1 MDTTNLNNQAHQ
13 VAIPLVDRQTF
24 LNEIVETLSSYK
36 WPKGSIECIDPS
48 KVRLVF
54 LPGNRYKGKAEGTWT
69 AKVDGDKEITVNDNQ
84 VNIPD
89 GTPYSG
95 TIPEIDFD
103 VLVIND
109 NDATPYWAKGFTTVG
124 FVAMNYQ
131 PISYIDSVDGVIEG
145 DDSGNPHMSWM
156 KHGNEITDRF
166 LLPYAAE
173 FSSNG
178 AVAYLAL
185 DIVPAEVIENSFDLF
200 NQIKVSSRD
209 IAVSSRN
216 SVSEDPVPVLIPFY
230 VLEFQ
235 FEGKNYHLAMMAD
248 ASTAIKGQVP
258 PVAQEDLESEQVV
271 SEEKNESA
279 NQPIMIKWGWILAIV
294 LLFIGGIL
302 LGFIALIIW
311 AIAKWKWNKKTNERI
326 EELDN
331 QKATK
336 AQDIADRLR
345 RQLIR

>member
-1 MDTTNLNNQAHQ
+1 MDATNLNKQHQ
-13 VAIPLVDRQTF
+13 VAIPLVDRQIF

-48 KVRLVF
+48 KTRLVF
-54 LPGNRYKGKAEGTWT
+54 LPGNRYKGKTEGTWT

-109 NDATPYWAKGFTTVG
+109 NDATPFWAKGFTTVG

-131 PISYIDSVDGVIEG
+131 PMSYIEAVDGIIEG

-156 KHGNEITDRF
+156 KYGNEITDRF

-173 FSSNG
+173 LSSNG
-178 AVAYLAL
+178 AIAYLAL
-185 DIVPAEVIENSFDLF
+185 DIVPAEVIEKSTDLF
-200 NQIKVSSRD
+200 SQIRMSSRD

-216 SVSEDPVPVLIPFY
+216 SVSEEPVPVLIPFY

-248 ASTAIKGQVP
+248 ASTSMKGQVP

-271 SEEKNESA
+271 TEENSESTI
-279 NQPIMIKWGWILAIV
+279 QPIMIKWGWILSV
-294 LLFIGGIL
+294 VFLL
-302 LGFIALIIW
+302 LGSFLFALVVLIIW
-311 AIAKWKWNKKTNERI
+311 AIAKWKWNKKTNEHI
-326 EELDN
+326 EKLEN
-331 QKATK
+331 QKVVK
-336 AQDIADRLR
+336 AQDIADKLR